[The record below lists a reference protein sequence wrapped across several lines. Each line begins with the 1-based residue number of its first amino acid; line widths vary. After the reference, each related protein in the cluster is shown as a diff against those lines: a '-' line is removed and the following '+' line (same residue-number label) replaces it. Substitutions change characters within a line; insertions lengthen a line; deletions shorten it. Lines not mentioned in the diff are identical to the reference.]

1 MPDGPLAN
9 RVAVVTGAGR
19 GIGLAIAERFAR
31 DGAKVVLGDLDQ
43 DRAAAAARALGPDHL
58 GVGGN
63 LSSETAARAIV
74 DQTISRFGQIDVL
87 VNNAGG
93 GILRPF
99 LEHTPDT
106 LRETIDRNLWSALWM
121 TWLSLPLMKAA
132 GWGRIVNIGAD
143 SVRSGIAGHAA
154 YNAAKGG
161 MHAMTTALAREFAQ
175 DGITVNTIA
184 PCAVRTEQYDE
195 IETSAPELIERALA
209 VIPMGRPGT
218 VAEIASMA
226 AYLAGPEAGFITGQT
241 ISVNGG
247 STMP

>member
-1 MPDGPLAN
+1 MPEGPLAS
-9 RVAVVTGAGR
+9 RVAIVTGAGR
-19 GIGLAIAERFAR
+19 GIGRAIAERFVGE
-31 DGAKVVLGDLDQ
+31 GASVVVGDLDRGQ
-43 DRAAAAARALGPDHL
+43 AEAVADALGGEHL
-58 GVGGN
+58 AHGGN
-63 LSSETAARAIV
+63 LADESVARELVEATV
-74 DQTISRFGQIDVL
+74 ARFGRIDIL

-99 LEHTPDT
+99 LEHTPET
-106 LRETIDRNLWSALWM
+106 LRETIDRNLWTAVWM
-121 TWLSLPLMKAA
+121 TWLVLPHMKAA
-132 GWGRIVNIGAD
+132 GYGRIVNIGAD

-161 MHAMTTALAREFAQ
+161 MHAMASGVAREFAR

-195 IETSAPELIERALA
+195 IEAANPELIERALA
-209 VIPMGRPGT
+209 VIPMGRPGS

-226 AYLAGPEAGFITGQT
+226 AYLAGPEAGFVTGQT

>member
-19 GIGLAIAERFAR
+19 GIGRAIAERFAR

-43 DRAAAAARALGPDHL
+43 ERAAATARALGPDHL

-63 LSSETAARAIV
+63 LSSETASRAIV

-99 LEHTPDT
+99 LEHTPNT
-106 LRETIDRNLWSALWM
+106 LRETIDRNLWSAVWM

-184 PCAVRTEQYDE
+184 PCAVWTEQYDE

-209 VIPMGRPGT
+209 IIPMGRPGT

>member
-19 GIGLAIAERFAR
+19 GIGRAIAERFAR

-43 DRAAAAARALGPDHL
+43 ERAAATARALGPDHL

-63 LSSETAARAIV
+63 LSSETASRAIV

-106 LRETIDRNLWSALWM
+106 LRETIDRNLWSAVWM